1 MPTPRPMNNPH
12 APKNFREENRRRAHQ
27 TGQRQAERAR
37 EALDRLQGGILYGHW
52 EAVLR
57 HRADNPT
64 ASLRELAETMTPP
77 LTKNAFAALLRRALR
92 AAEDL
97 Q

>member
-1 MPTPRPMNNPH
+1 MRTPRPMNNPQ
-12 APKNFREENRRRAHQ
+12 APKNFHEENRRRAHQ
-27 TGQRQAERAR
+27 TGQRHAEQARD
-37 EALDRLQGGILYGHW
+37 ALARLQGGILYGHW

-77 LTKNAFAALLRRALR
+77 ITKNAYAALLRRALR

-97 Q
+97 P